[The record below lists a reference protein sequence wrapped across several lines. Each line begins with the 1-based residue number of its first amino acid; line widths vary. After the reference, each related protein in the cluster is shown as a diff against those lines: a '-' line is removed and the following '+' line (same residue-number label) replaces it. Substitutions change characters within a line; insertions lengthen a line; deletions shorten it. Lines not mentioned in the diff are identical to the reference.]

1 MSKTIEKTWGEGNPT
16 HAIIWLHG
24 LGATADDFVPVI
36 PYLQLAKTP
45 VIRFIFPQ
53 APDSPITLNGG
64 YMMPGWYDI
73 KGSDLSDKEDFSY
86 DFMNFTINPLNRSF
100 RLINQRYHPNF
111 YLIENF
117 NDKRIIDIK
126 QVKNMISYV
135 NKTSYERKIKFI
147 LIDNAEYLN
156 LHSVNALLKII
167 EEPPSNTFI
176 IFIHNSSIKLIETL
190 KSRCIEFKIFFSN
203 QEKQKILDNLLIY
216 YDLKI
221 DINFLEKI
229 KSFYDSPGTIL
240 NLIKLINEGVIDTN
254 KTDLINVI
262 SNLMEFNLKNKN
274 NINLNLLQNII
285 ELFFFKKLKKTN
297 NKYKIS
303 FNYSKVLKR
312 LNFFR
317 KYNID
322 MNNTFYEI
330 KENIVHG

>member
-1 MSKTIEKTWGEGNPT
+1 MPKNEIFNKDFLPIRQKKLFSYNQYFKLFIKLYKNNLLPNKILLTGQS
-16 HAIIWLHG
+16 G
-24 LGATADDFVPVI
+24 LGKSTFA
-36 PYLQLAKTP
+36 YH
-45 VIRFIFPQ
+45 FINF
-53 APDSPITLNGG
+53 I
-64 YMMPGWYDI
+64 
-73 KGSDLSDKEDFSY
+73 LSDKEDFSY

-100 RLINQRYHPNF
+100 RLINQQYHSNF

-117 NDKRIIDIK
+117 IHKRTIDIK
-126 QVKNMISYV
+126 QVKNMISYL
-135 NKTSYERKIKFI
+135 NKTSFQKKIKFI

-221 DINFLEKI
+221 DLNFLEKI

-262 SNLMEFNLKNKN
+262 SNLMEFNLKNKS

-285 ELFFFKKLKKTN
+285 ELFFFNEIKKN
-297 NKYKIS
+297 INKNKIS
-303 FNYSKVLKR
+303 LNYSNVLKR

-317 KYNID
+317 TYNLD

>member
-1 MSKTIEKTWGEGNPT
+1 MQKNEIFNKDFLPIRQKKLFFYNQYFKLFIKLYKNNLLPNKILLTGQS
-16 HAIIWLHG
+16 G
-24 LGATADDFVPVI
+24 LGKSTFA
-36 PYLQLAKTP
+36 YH
-45 VIRFIFPQ
+45 FINF
-53 APDSPITLNGG
+53 I
-64 YMMPGWYDI
+64 
-73 KGSDLSDKEDFSY
+73 LSDKEDFSY

-100 RLINQRYHPNF
+100 RLINQQYHSNF

-117 NDKRIIDIK
+117 IHKRTIDIK
-126 QVKNMISYV
+126 QVKNMISYL
-135 NKTSYERKIKFI
+135 NKTSFQKKIKFI

-221 DINFLEKI
+221 DLNFLEKI

-254 KTDLINVI
+254 KADLINVI

-274 NINLNLLQNII
+274 NNNLNLLQNII
-285 ELFFFKKLKKTN
+285 ELFFFKELKKTN

-303 FNYSKVLKR
+303 LNYSKVLKR

>member
-1 MSKTIEKTWGEGNPT
+1 MQKNEIFNIDFLPIRQKKLFFYNQYFKLFIKLYKNNLLPNKILLTGQS
-16 HAIIWLHG
+16 G
-24 LGATADDFVPVI
+24 LGKSTFA
-36 PYLQLAKTP
+36 YH
-45 VIRFIFPQ
+45 FINF
-53 APDSPITLNGG
+53 I
-64 YMMPGWYDI
+64 
-73 KGSDLSDKEDFSY
+73 LSDKEDFSY

-100 RLINQRYHPNF
+100 RLINQQYHSNF

-117 NDKRIIDIK
+117 IHKRTIDIK
-126 QVKNMISYV
+126 QVKNMISYL
-135 NKTSYERKIKFI
+135 NKTSFQKKIKFI

-221 DINFLEKI
+221 DLNFLEKI

-240 NLIKLINEGVIDTN
+240 NLIKLINEGVIDPN
-254 KTDLINVI
+254 KADLINVI

-285 ELFFFKKLKKTN
+285 ELFFFKEIKKN
-297 NKYKIS
+297 INKNKIS
-303 FNYSKVLKR
+303 LNYSHVLKR

-317 KYNID
+317 TYNLD

>member
-1 MSKTIEKTWGEGNPT
+1 MQKNEIFNKDFLPIRQKKLFFYNQYFKLFIKLYKNNLLPNKILLTGQS
-16 HAIIWLHG
+16 G
-24 LGATADDFVPVI
+24 LGKATFA
-36 PYLQLAKTP
+36 YH
-45 VIRFIFPQ
+45 FINF
-53 APDSPITLNGG
+53 I
-64 YMMPGWYDI
+64 
-73 KGSDLSDKEDFSY
+73 LSDKEDFSY

-100 RLINQRYHPNF
+100 RLINQQYHSNF

-117 NDKRIIDIK
+117 IHKRTIDIK
-126 QVKNMISYV
+126 QVKNMISYL
-135 NKTSYERKIKFI
+135 NKTSFQKKIKFI

-221 DINFLEKI
+221 DLNFLEKI

-262 SNLMEFNLKNKN
+262 SNLMEFNLKNKS

-285 ELFFFKKLKKTN
+285 ELFFFNEIKKN
-297 NKYKIS
+297 INKNKIS
-303 FNYSKVLKR
+303 LNYSNVLKR

-317 KYNID
+317 TYNLD

>member
-1 MSKTIEKTWGEGNPT
+1 MKKKEIFNKDFLPNRQEKLFLYDQYFKLFIKLYKNNLLPNKILLTGQS
-16 HAIIWLHG
+16 G
-24 LGATADDFVPVI
+24 LGKSTFA
-36 PYLQLAKTP
+36 YH
-45 VIRFIFPQ
+45 FIN
-53 APDSPITLNGG
+53 SI
-64 YMMPGWYDI
+64 
-73 KGSDLSDKEDFSY
+73 LSDKEDYSY

-100 RLINQRYHPNF
+100 RLINQQYHPNF

-117 NDKRIIDIK
+117 IHKRTIDIK
-126 QVKNMISYV
+126 QVKNMISYL
-135 NKTSYERKIKFI
+135 NKTSFQKKIKFI

-221 DINFLEKI
+221 DLNFLEKI

-240 NLIKLINEGVIDTN
+240 NLIKLINEGVIDPN
-254 KTDLINVI
+254 KADLINVI

-285 ELFFFKKLKKTN
+285 ELFFFKEIKKN
-297 NKYKIS
+297 INKNKIS
-303 FNYSKVLKR
+303 LNYSNVLKR

-317 KYNID
+317 TYNLD

>member
-1 MSKTIEKTWGEGNPT
+1 MQKNEIFNKDFLPIRQKKLFFYNQYFKLFIKLYKNNLLPNKILLTGQS
-16 HAIIWLHG
+16 G
-24 LGATADDFVPVI
+24 LGKSTFA
-36 PYLQLAKTP
+36 YH
-45 VIRFIFPQ
+45 FINF
-53 APDSPITLNGG
+53 I
-64 YMMPGWYDI
+64 
-73 KGSDLSDKEDFSY
+73 LSDKEDFSY

-100 RLINQRYHPNF
+100 RLINQQYHSNF

-117 NDKRIIDIK
+117 IHKRTIDIK
-126 QVKNMISYV
+126 QVKNMISYL
-135 NKTSYERKIKFI
+135 NKTSFQKKIKFI

-203 QEKQKILDNLLIY
+203 QEKQKILDNLLKY

-240 NLIKLINEGVIDTN
+240 NLIKLINEGVIDPN
-254 KTDLINVI
+254 KADLINVI
-262 SNLMEFNLKNKN
+262 SNLMEFNLKNRN

-285 ELFFFKKLKKTN
+285 ELFFFKEIKKN
-297 NKYKIS
+297 INKNKIS
-303 FNYSKVLKR
+303 LNYSNVLKR

-317 KYNID
+317 TYNLD

>member
-1 MSKTIEKTWGEGNPT
+1 MKKKEIFNKNFLPNRQEKLFLYDQYFKLFIKLYKNNLLPNKILLTGQS
-16 HAIIWLHG
+16 G
-24 LGATADDFVPVI
+24 LGKSTFA
-36 PYLQLAKTP
+36 YH
-45 VIRFIFPQ
+45 FINF
-53 APDSPITLNGG
+53 I
-64 YMMPGWYDI
+64 
-73 KGSDLSDKEDFSY
+73 LSDKEDFSY

-100 RLINQRYHPNF
+100 RLINQQYHSNF

-117 NDKRIIDIK
+117 IHKRTIDIK
-126 QVKNMISYV
+126 QVKNMISYL
-135 NKTSYERKIKFI
+135 NKTSFQKKIKFI

-190 KSRCIEFKIFFSN
+190 KSRCIEFKIFFSI

-221 DINFLEKI
+221 DLNFLEKI

-285 ELFFFKKLKKTN
+285 ELFFFKELKKTN
-297 NKYKIS
+297 NIYKIS
-303 FNYSKVLKR
+303 LNYSKVLKR

>member
-1 MSKTIEKTWGEGNPT
+1 MKKKEIFNKNFLPNKQEKLFLYDQYFKLFIKLYNNNLLPNKILLTGQS
-16 HAIIWLHG
+16 G
-24 LGATADDFVPVI
+24 LGKSTFA
-36 PYLQLAKTP
+36 YH
-45 VIRFIFPQ
+45 FINF
-53 APDSPITLNGG
+53 I
-64 YMMPGWYDI
+64 
-73 KGSDLSDKEDFSY
+73 LSDKEDFSY

-100 RLINQRYHPNF
+100 RLINQQYHPNF

-117 NDKRIIDIK
+117 IHKRTIDIK
-126 QVKNMISYV
+126 QVKNMISYL
-135 NKTSYERKIKFI
+135 NKTSFQKKIKFI

-240 NLIKLINEGVIDTN
+240 NLIKLINEGVIDPN
-254 KTDLINVI
+254 KADLINVI

-285 ELFFFKKLKKTN
+285 ELFFFKELKKTN

-303 FNYSKVLKR
+303 LNYSKVLKR

>member
-1 MSKTIEKTWGEGNPT
+1 MQKNEIFNKDFLPIRQKKLFFYNQYFKLFIKLYKNNLLPNKILLTGQS
-16 HAIIWLHG
+16 G
-24 LGATADDFVPVI
+24 LGKSTFA
-36 PYLQLAKTP
+36 YH
-45 VIRFIFPQ
+45 FINF
-53 APDSPITLNGG
+53 I
-64 YMMPGWYDI
+64 
-73 KGSDLSDKEDFSY
+73 LSDKEDFSY

-100 RLINQRYHPNF
+100 RLINQQYHSNF

-117 NDKRIIDIK
+117 IHKRTIDIK
-126 QVKNMISYV
+126 QVKNMISYL
-135 NKTSYERKIKFI
+135 NKTSFQKKIKFI

-176 IFIHNSSIKLIETL
+176 IFIHNSSMKLIETL

-221 DINFLEKI
+221 DLNFLEKI

-285 ELFFFKKLKKTN
+285 ELFFFKEIKKN
-297 NKYKIS
+297 INKNKIS
-303 FNYSKVLKR
+303 LNYSNVLKR

-317 KYNID
+317 TYNLD

>member
-1 MSKTIEKTWGEGNPT
+1 MKKKEIFNKYFLPNRQEKLFLYDQYFKLFIKLYKNNLLPNKILLTGQS
-16 HAIIWLHG
+16 G
-24 LGATADDFVPVI
+24 LGKSTFA
-36 PYLQLAKTP
+36 YH
-45 VIRFIFPQ
+45 FIN
-53 APDSPITLNGG
+53 SI
-64 YMMPGWYDI
+64 
-73 KGSDLSDKEDFSY
+73 LSDKEDYSY

-100 RLINQRYHPNF
+100 RLINQQYHSNF

-117 NDKRIIDIK
+117 IHKRTIDIK
-126 QVKNMISYV
+126 QVKNMISYL
-135 NKTSYERKIKFI
+135 NKTSFQKKIKFI

-221 DINFLEKI
+221 DLNFLEKI

-262 SNLMEFNLKNKN
+262 SNLMDFNLKNKN

-285 ELFFFKKLKKTN
+285 ELFFFKEIKKN
-297 NKYKIS
+297 INKNKIS
-303 FNYSKVLKR
+303 LNYSNVLKR
-312 LNFFR
+312 LNSFR

>member
-1 MSKTIEKTWGEGNPT
+1 MKKNEIFNKDFLPIRQKKLFFYNQYFKLFIKLYKNNLLPNKILLTGQS
-16 HAIIWLHG
+16 G
-24 LGATADDFVPVI
+24 LGKSTFA
-36 PYLQLAKTP
+36 YH
-45 VIRFIFPQ
+45 FINF
-53 APDSPITLNGG
+53 I
-64 YMMPGWYDI
+64 
-73 KGSDLSDKEDFSY
+73 LSDKEDFSY

-100 RLINQRYHPNF
+100 RLINQQYHSNF

-117 NDKRIIDIK
+117 IHKRTIDIK
-126 QVKNMISYV
+126 QVKNMISYL
-135 NKTSYERKIKFI
+135 NKTSFQKKIKFI

-285 ELFFFKKLKKTN
+285 ELFFFKEIKKN
-297 NKYKIS
+297 INKNKIS
-303 FNYSKVLKR
+303 LNYSNVLKR

-317 KYNID
+317 TYNLD